1 MKPKIACGARD
12 AHVHGSILMKILFS
26 AILAALVLAAQPAA
40 AQWRSHGGRHAEGGR
55 QFDVQAPRQRQG
67 GYERSQPREFRQP
80 ERRDYRQPDR
90 DYRQPERSDRRPD
103 GRLTDDERRN
113 LRRDLDRANR
123 EIYQGR

>member
-1 MKPKIACGARD
+1 
-12 AHVHGSILMKILFS
+12 MKILIS

-40 AQWRSHGGRHAEGGR
+40 AQWRNHGGRHAESGR
-55 QFDVQAPRQRQG
+55 HFDVQSPQRERPG
-67 GYERSQPREFRQP
+67 GYERSQPRDIRQPERREFRQP
-80 ERRDYRQPDR
+80 ER
-90 DYRQPERSDRRPD
+90 DYRQPERDYRQPERQMDRRPD